1 MVLNYFSIIL
11 YLNNNFLLIYKVLD
25 IFEILTKHVL
35 HQLMS
40 INIHLV
46 QDSNLNNLM
55 LLVLNEHQSNYLMLI
70 YLSKFNLFY

>member
-70 YLSKFNLFY
+70 YLNMFN

>member
-1 MVLNYFSIIL
+1 MVFNYFSIIL
-11 YLNNNFLLIYKVLD
+11 YLNNNSLLIYKVLD
-25 IFEILTKHVL
+25 IFEILIKYVL

-46 QDSNLNNLM
+46 QDLNLNNLM

-70 YLSKFNLFY
+70 YLNMFN

>member
-46 QDSNLNNLM
+46 QDSSLNNLM

-70 YLSKFNLFY
+70 YLNMFN

>member
-11 YLNNNFLLIYKVLD
+11 YLNNNSLLIYKVLD

-70 YLSKFNLFY
+70 YLGKFNLFY

>member
-46 QDSNLNNLM
+46 QDSSLNNLM